1 MSLKIYTGL
10 PASGKT
16 SAIIS
21 EMDGRRAAGDTV
33 VLVLSNEHEELTR
46 RPNVRAGGLM
56 GCRDKTKKFPIDYVI
71 GTQEASEMLELAESG
86 SLIVFDEAQYFGP
99 QIAKSW
105 MNASGRGVDVIVGTP
120 SVRQLEALEGVDYQH
135 RKMEVFCRCGKR
147 EATQV
152 MYGKDLVYPLHL
164 CNRCYDVQ
172 MRIEEEQLLDIV
184 KSSEPFPGERHTY
197 QPLYGIDMSLWKLVR
212 NDCPARLNIILDAVS
227 RAGFVQEKLNDAV
240 KQPSFIDLGCCSGF
254 FSHAMAE
261 QGFLSAGVDV
271 SKDFI
276 SWATQAAYL
285 KGQAVKYESQ
295 DVLEY
300 LQGTEKTFDVTST
313 FATIQWVMDQ
323 KGYNAGIECFEKIFA
338 KTKSICV
345 IEMGYT
351 DEDIYKKKI
360 QDRPV
365 EIDKHWVL
373 KLMKSSGNFAS
384 IEFHP
389 AGEAG
394 IWRDIFVG
402 FKQEPSS
409 PGGLNSWFKVL
420 SLPSLQPLVLKIR
433 KISRAIARRAGIT
446 IGADSQDL
454 FDRIPVIGATQI
466 SAAKG
471 YWADNWVAPSFQ
483 VALSS
488 DRDLSRVELEGW
500 RPEGWDQST
509 ITLYFSGE
517 KICSETVGSGLFSL
531 QAEISVDGKDQ
542 LYLEISNSY
551 GFTPEDDSR
560 ELSFVLRK
568 LAFS

>member
-1 MSLKIYTGL
+1 
-10 PASGKT
+10 
-16 SAIIS
+16 
-21 EMDGRRAAGDTV
+21 
-33 VLVLSNEHEELTR
+33 
-46 RPNVRAGGLM
+46 
-56 GCRDKTKKFPIDYVI
+56 
-71 GTQEASEMLELAESG
+71 
-86 SLIVFDEAQYFGP
+86 
-99 QIAKSW
+99 
-105 MNASGRGVDVIVGTP
+105 
-120 SVRQLEALEGVDYQH
+120 
-135 RKMEVFCRCGKR
+135 
-147 EATQV
+147 
-152 MYGKDLVYPLHL
+152 
-164 CNRCYDVQ
+164 
-172 MRIEEEQLLDIV
+172 
-184 KSSEPFPGERHTY
+184 
-197 QPLYGIDMSLWKLVR
+197 
-212 NDCPARLNIILDAVS
+212 LNIILDAVS
-227 RAGFVQEKLNDAV
+227 RAGFVQEKLNDSV

-271 SKDFI
+271 GKDFI
-276 SWATQAAYL
+276 SWATQVSYL
-285 KGQAVKYESQ
+285 KGQAVKYECQ
-295 DVLEY
+295 DVLQY

-323 KGYNAGIECFEKIFA
+323 KGYNTGIECFEKIFA
-338 KTKSICV
+338 KTKSVCV

-373 KLMKSSGNFAS
+373 KLMKASGNFAS

-409 PGGLNSWFKVL
+409 PGILNSWLKVL
-420 SLPSLQPLVLKIR
+420 SLPALQPLVLKIR
-433 KISRAIARRAGIT
+433 KISRAIARRAGVT
-446 IGADSQDL
+446 IGTDSRDL

-466 SAAKG
+466 SGAKG
-471 YWADNWVAPSFQ
+471 YWTDNWVAPSFQ
-483 VALSS
+483 VALRS

-500 RPEGWDQST
+500 RPEGSDQST

-531 QAEISVDGKDQ
+531 QAEISIDGKDQ
-542 LYLEISNSY
+542 LYLEISNSD